1 MSRKLWSE
9 GELRRGGVRFGGLTP
24 VLPVELYLPMGEE
37 KVYEA
42 WRIFSGSSSP
52 DMGAPAQSLYLDT
65 SELAEPCP

>member
-1 MSRKLWSE
+1 M
-9 GELRRGGVRFGGLTP
+9 RFGGLTP